1 MKKEIVELRR
11 FMAEEGM
18 DAYFVPSGDFHS
30 SEYVHDYFKGRAFLS
45 NLTGEAGELVVT
57 DEGAYVWTDGRYF
70 LQAETQLAGT
80 EIELMRMAEPGVPT
94 VLEFLVDY
102 GRRHPG
108 FVLGFDGRVVP
119 GCEGKEMA
127 DTLASECGASVK
139 VGCDLVD
146 KVWTERPK
154 LIPSKLFTLPLST
167 TGKTAEEKIADVRA
181 AMADKGAD
189 YLLISD
195 LMEVAWLLN
204 LRGND
209 VACTPVFYSYILLG
223 MNDLKLF
230 VMDGAMTDEAAAAIP
245 MATVLGYDEIGAE
258 LEKLGADKKLWLNS
272 GSANYALYEICLKAA
287 DGANLIDEMTPL
299 AMMKAVKNHDEIKST
314 INAHI
319 RDGLA
324 VTKFIKWVKDNA
336 AGGEMTELSA
346 CDYLY
351 ECRKEQGAMDIS
363 FTTIVGYG
371 PNGAII
377 HYEPDEES
385 NAAVKPEGFMLVD
398 SGGQYIDG
406 TTDIT
411 RTIAVGPITQ
421 EMKDGYTYVLKSH
434 IAFSKAVVTPDM
446 TGIELDALARKPM
459 REVGLDFK
467 HGISH
472 GVGHLLCVH
481 EGPNILRRV
490 ATPIELLP
498 GMVMSNEPGLYIDG
512 EYGIRIENEV
522 VLHEVKGGVGMETIT
537 FVPYERE
544 AINVDLL
551 TEDELNWIN
560 WYHGMVRGVL
570 EPRIE
575 DEALKAFLIE
585 QTEEL

>member
-1 MKKEIVELRR
+1 MKKEIIELQKQ
-11 FMAEEGM
+11 MAAEGM

-30 SEYVHDYFKGRAFLS
+30 SEYVHDFFKGRAFLS
-45 NLTGEAGELVVT
+45 GLTGEAGELVVT
-57 DEGAYVWTDGRYF
+57 KDGAYLWTDGRYF
-70 LQAETQLAGT
+70 LQAETQLAGS

-94 VLEFLVDY
+94 VLEFLVEY
-102 GRRHPG
+102 GRENPG

-119 GCEGKEMA
+119 GCDGKEMA
-127 DTLASECGASVK
+127 DTLAKECGASVK
-139 VGCDLVD
+139 VGLDLVD
-146 KVWTERPK
+146 RVWADRPA
-154 LIPSKLFTLPLST
+154 LIASKLFTLPAST
-167 TGKTAEEKIADVRA
+167 TGKTAAEKIADVRA
-181 AMADKGAD
+181 AMEAKGAD

-223 MNDLKLF
+223 KEDLKLF
-230 VMDGAMTDEAAAAIP
+230 LMDGAMTDEAAAEIP
-245 MATVLGYDEIGAE
+245 WAEVLGYDEIGAE
-258 LEKLGADKKLWLNS
+258 LAKLPASCKIWLNS
-272 GSANYALYEICLKAA
+272 GSANYALYETCLGIA

-319 RDGLA
+319 KDGLA
-324 VTKFIKWVKDNA
+324 VTKFIKWVKDTVAN
-336 AGGEMTELSA
+336 GEMTELSA
-346 CDYLY
+346 SDYLY
-351 ECRKEQGAMDIS
+351 ECRKEQGAFDIS

-377 HYEPDEES
+377 HYEPTEET

-398 SGGQYIDG
+398 SGGQYMDG

-411 RTIAVGPITQ
+411 RTIAVGPLTQ
-421 EMKDGYTYVLKSH
+421 EMKDHYTYVLKSH
-434 IAFSKAVVTPDM
+434 IAFGTTVITPDM
-446 TGIELDALARKPM
+446 TGIELDAAARKPM
-459 REVGLDFK
+459 RDVGLDFK

-472 GVGHLLCVH
+472 GVGHILCVH

-498 GMVMSNEPGLYIDG
+498 GMVMSNEPGIYIDG

-522 VLHEVKGGVGMETIT
+522 VLHPVKGGVGMETIT
-537 FVPYERE
+537 FVPYERD
-544 AINVDLL
+544 AINPELL
-551 TEDELNWIN
+551 TEDEKKWLNF
-560 WYHGMVRGVL
+560 YHDMVRKVL
-570 EPRIE
+570 EPKIE

-585 QTEEL
+585 QTEEI